1 MPAREGYVRRRVIGH
16 SSRARQPADLGGGGG
31 AGGQRAGNARDRA
44 GAGSQPS
51 GPQQFS
57 PLSQPRMDY
66 DIRDDSLTE
75 PVDLIG

>member
-1 MPAREGYVRRRVIGH
+1 MPAREGSVRRRAD

-31 AGGQRAGNARDRA
+31 AGGQRAGNARARA
-44 GAGSQPS
+44 GAGSKPS

-66 DIRDDSLTE
+66 DIRDHET
-75 PVDLIG
+75 G